1 MKIKASVL
9 KNFLNNYEL
18 APGGI
23 FGKKISKIRYND
35 KDELKLQF
43 IKNYENGRVMPNF
56 KSNSC
61 RKISDRDA
69 KVIIGISAFAN
80 EKPFADIN
88 ELFFNN
94 NLTLENLECEKG
106 NTDAV

>member
-43 IKNYENGRVMPNF
+43 IKNYENGKVMQNF
-56 KSNSC
+56 RN
-61 RKISDRDA
+61 
-69 KVIIGISAFAN
+69 
-80 EKPFADIN
+80 
-88 ELFFNN
+88 LFYMMRTHIVHNYN
-94 NLTLENLECEKG
+94 ITLVLC
-106 NTDAV
+106 